1 MIIERIERWRALQ
14 QPMCHAVRYEQLA
27 KSEVREM
34 PLYPARGRSRR
45 SRGHRDRDLL
55 KR

>member
-27 KSEVREM
+27 KS
-34 PLYPARGRSRR
+34 RGEGDAFISGGGVDPGD
-45 SRGHRDRDLL
+45 RGGIVIVIS
-55 KR
+55 